1 MEHLE
6 LPPVKLLAL
15 FFRAIST
22 WFENLCSLLQT
33 AKEMKMVPYKIVRAP
48 NGDAWV
54 EAAGQQFSPSQVGA
68 FILGKMKEVR
78 EPR

>member
-1 MEHLE
+1 
-6 LPPVKLLAL
+6 
-15 FFRAIST
+15 
-22 WFENLCSLLQT
+22 
-33 AKEMKMVPYKIVRAP
+33 MVPYKIVRAP